1 MSKLALL
8 PVAIGVACAFFL
20 PRPGSRAEPAE
31 PLVQVLRSAD
41 APAEVRL
48 RRRGDGHFYLHGL
61 VNGQVVEFLVDTG
74 ATNVVLT
81 TADAERVG
89 LAVDKERFGVIG
101 RGASGAV
108 EGQVDRLDTVEV
120 EGRIVTNLEAMVADG
135 LEQSLLGQDFLG
147 RLGAVEMSGDV
158 MVLR

>member
-8 PVAIGVACAFFL
+8 PVAIGVACALFL

-31 PLVQVLRSAD
+31 PPVQVLRSAD

-61 VNGQVVEFLVDTG
+61 VNGQVVEFLIDTG

-89 LAVDKERFGVIG
+89 LRLDKDRFGIIG

-108 EGQVDRLDTVEV
+108 EGQVDRLDRVEV
-120 EGRIVTNLEAMVADG
+120 EGRIVTNLDAMIADG